1 MLSAKRVL
9 SASAMIMLIAAVA
22 MLAWSGMAAAESEE
36 VGVELQNYFS
46 NANTTGGQAYVN
58 LIDPLEEVN
67 STEIIY
73 DPISI
78 LNGATGTDPIEDG
91 SLSADTCAMIYI
103 FNTEQ
108 SMQACCGCPLTPDQL
123 LTFSITSQLAGNPVA
138 LGTLLHD
145 GDIRVLSSYA
155 NAVDGYPVGNAVY
168 CDPNTGFCCDPTGS
182 LDGFELP
189 VGSELVGWADHIQ
202 NTQITETA
210 FQADDP
216 TAAELNDGLP
226 EACASIIHL
235 GSNQGVCTCPF
246 GEVSTPGPPPFVP
259 GAARRR

>member
-9 SASAMIMLIAAVA
+9 SASAMIMLIVAVA
-22 MLAWSGMAAAESEE
+22 MLALSGMAAAESEE
-36 VGVELQNYFS
+36 VGPELQNYFS
-46 NANTTGGQAYVN
+46 NANTTGGQAFIN
-58 LIDPLEEVN
+58 LIDPLEAN

-73 DPISI
+73 NSISI
-78 LNGATGTDPIEDG
+78 LNDATGTDPIDDG
-91 SLSADTCAMIYI
+91 SLSVDTCAMIYI

-145 GDIRVLSSYA
+145 GDIRVLSSYP

-168 CDPNTGFCCDPTGS
+168 CDPGTGFCCDPTAS
-182 LDGFELP
+182 LTGFTLTL
-189 VGSELVGWADHIQ
+189 GSELVGWADHIQ
-202 NTQITETA
+202 NTGITETV

-246 GEVSTPGPPPFVP
+246 GEVSTPGPPPFAP
-259 GAARRR
+259 GRARRR